1 MASTTKYMTDP
12 LIEYIFY
19 DPAIRTI
26 INSFLIM
33 KFPYKL
39 REQII
44 YLLVDIWYYNA
55 NISKNN
61 QYDIIIQR
69 LSIYLTNESLWKL
82 PLNINNICNIIVKEF
97 FKNSIIKT
105 RLKITKYNWKDM
117 NYVNLKLITNMT
129 MYLKNNMS
137 NFHILFNIH
146 DYMVLIKL
154 LFISNEKEL
163 AKIVKNKL
171 LKIVIDFYT
180 DIIHPDMSHE
190 YYKMLDYI

>member
-1 MASTTKYMTDP
+1 LASTTKYMTDP